1 MPFQAPSWTE
11 FYTCPIC
18 GNEFSVNQRQP
29 VSLGCGHTICR
40 VCLATVYNR
49 QCPFDQ
55 TSITT
60 DVDNLPINNALLQL
74 LDSRNS
80 KKVGIDNETSINI
93 KLTSNNNNN
102 ENNNGESN
110 TDLCDKHIPLSVR
123 KLNSEDFKCYK
134 SAQKCIE
141 ELAQYLKSF
150 VTNSASLLTRPMLRK
165 LVTLVNCQLMEEE
178 GRTRAVRTARLLGER
193 TVTELLLQHQNPQQ
207 LSLYLWAAVRSRGC
221 QFLGP
226 AMQEEVLKLVLQAL
240 ENGSALSRKVL
251 VMYVVQRLVENFLPA
266 SKTSIG
272 HVVQLLYRA
281 SCFKVSKR
289 EGDSSL
295 MQLKEEFRNYEALRR
310 EHDAQIVQIA
320 TEAGLRIAPDQW
332 SSLLYGNTAHK
343 SHMQSIC
350 DTLQS
355 PSSFAQSVQELVL
368 ALQRTGDPTN
378 LFSLRPHLKH
388 LTGIDPSLESP
399 SPSWQDVEN
408 ALDAVR
414 HVVLG
419 LVKFVQFHSNRK
431 AQDYSVSSA
440 NANGKYKISLCRDLT
455 KKRVCPRGPNCTF
468 AHSTEERQRYRAKNR
483 RNASGKNVCRIPA
496 STSQS
501 TENADKEFQQQPQ
514 QSKQIPSPSQ
524 AQNQHIPSM
533 PQIQSSSEPSSSPIK
548 LKNSPMHHFTVK
560 DNTACMV
567 RNSGVE
573 GAFGDSTTHSPLTMQ
588 ASLNVLH
595 PTPLVSSGTM
605 PPAQT
610 FENVPFGPMNHAG
623 KLVRIPP
630 AGMNVP
636 PNMRSPN
643 NRGPTQTGMH
653 TVRPMLS
660 ASTNMA
666 ASVNPPNIQSTNPNK
681 SLGSPL
687 SKKSL
692 FSNPIAADF
701 YAVGPIGPKAHSPSL
716 FNNTS
721 IDANAT
727 VTLNSPLGADFP
739 LGFAKSK
746 MKPSVPSA
754 STPLWD
760 TQQQCQPLLNPHE
773 LIQSSNPQNP
783 NQHHLM
789 FMSPATDIPTVF
801 EKNSSGL
808 LSDNFIFDSAFCSNN
823 NNDNSPEL
831 DFMDHTGNTLNENML
846 PPAGQ
851 NILWSPCNNSNNNNL
866 MGATSILNS
875 SPAAGVN
882 ENNAMNIE
890 TATPSLFR
898 DRDSFVR
905 SDSILDDDAS
915 TYDVPTT
922 TAALGSKYG
931 PICPMYKGFTPS
943 PGPNPYASNAF
954 SDNWDKPN
962 QNPTISMAD
971 SNFSMFSMDNDNTL
985 AMSMQKHMPQ
995 PMTDSS
1001 TSVPHPH
1008 SAFDNFNSMQAALSK
1023 LSLNFNSNVPPA
1035 NAVNVNDP
1043 TIGGNLNNF
1052 KFDLNPLSNI
1062 LGSKSFS
1069 ADLGKTTVVSDDH
1082 IWNNSNNSKQSTMSL
1097 NLNNFW
1103 GDDISYSKSSNLSTV
1118 TMSPA
1123 TPFIVNRQHRQI
1135 GQQQQQQQEQ
1145 HAQQQQQE
1153 QHHRTTQ
1160 EIDESYDRAILRDSE
1175 LDARI
1180 TEIVEKIWPC
1190 ADDNVKLD

>member
-1 MPFQAPSWTE
+1 MYSDQEYSAQFRADRDILAPSWTE

-74 LDSRNS
+74 LDSGNS
-80 KKVGIDNETSINI
+80 KKVGNDNDCSLNT

-102 ENNNGESN
+102 ENNNGDGN
-110 TDLCDKHIPLSVR
+110 TVLCDKHMPLSVR
-123 KLNSEDFKCYK
+123 KLSLEDLKCYK

-150 VTNSASLLTRPMLRK
+150 VANSGSLLTRPMLRK

-207 LSLYLWAAVRSRGC
+207 LSLHLWAAVRSRGC

-399 SPSWQDVEN
+399 PPSWQDVEN

-431 AQDYSVSSA
+431 AQDYSVTSA

-496 STSQS
+496 SASQS
-501 TENADKEFQQQPQ
+501 TENTDKEFQQQSQ
-514 QSKQIPSPSQ
+514 QSKRIASPSQ
-524 AQNQHIPSM
+524 AQSPHISSL
-533 PQIQSSSEPSSSPIK
+533 PQIQISSEPSSSPIK
-548 LKNSPMHHFTVK
+548 LKNSPLHQFTVN
-560 DNTACMV
+560 DNAACMV

-573 GAFGDSTTHSPLTMQ
+573 GAFGDSATHSPLSMQ
-588 ASLNVLH
+588 SSLNVLH
-595 PTPLVSSGTM
+595 PTPLPPSVAM
-605 PPAQT
+605 PPVQT
-610 FENVPFGPMNHAG
+610 FENVPFGPLNHAG
-623 KLVRIPP
+623 KLVRMPP
-630 AGMNVP
+630 TSMNVS
-636 PNMRSPN
+636 PNIRSPN
-643 NRGPTQTGMH
+643 NRGQAQSGMH
-653 TVRPMLS
+653 SVRPMLN

-666 ASVNPPNIQSTNPNK
+666 TTANPPNIQSTNPNK

-687 SKKSL
+687 NKKSL

-701 YAVGPIGPKAHSPSL
+701 YAVGPIGLKAHSPSL
-716 FNNTS
+716 FKSAS
-721 IDANAT
+721 IESNAAAA
-727 VTLNSPLGADFP
+727 LSSPLGGDFP
-739 LGFAKSK
+739 LGFVKSK
-746 MKPSVPSA
+746 LKPSVPPTSA
-754 STPLWD
+754 PLWN

-773 LIQSSNPQNP
+773 LIQSSNSQNS
-783 NQHHLM
+783 NQHHLI
-789 FMSPATDIPTVF
+789 FMPPSTDIPLVF
-801 EKNSSGL
+801 ENNSSGL
-808 LSDNFIFDSAFCSNN
+808 LSDNFIFNSGFCSNN
-823 NNDNSPEL
+823 NNDNSPKL
-831 DFMDHTGNTLNENML
+831 DFMDHTGNSLNENLL
-846 PPAGQ
+846 PSTGQ
-851 NILWSPCNNSNNNNL
+851 NILWSPCNNNNNNSL
-866 MGATSILNS
+866 MGATSMLNS
-875 SPAAGVN
+875 GHAAGIN
-882 ENNAMNIE
+882 D
-890 TATPSLFR
+890 T
-898 DRDSFVR
+898 
-905 SDSILDDDAS
+905 
-915 TYDVPTT
+915 
-922 TAALGSKYG
+922 GSKYG

-943 PGPNPYASNAF
+943 PGPSPYINNAF
-954 SDNWDKPN
+954 NDNWDKTS
-962 QNPTISMAD
+962 QNPTINMAE
-971 SNFSMFSMDNDNTL
+971 SNFSMFSTDNENTL
-985 AMSMQKHMPQ
+985 ALSMQKHLAQ
-995 PMTDSS
+995 PMTDSPN
-1001 TSVPHPH
+1001 SVPHPH
-1008 SAFDNFNSMQAALSK
+1008 STFDNFNSMQAALSK
-1023 LSLNFNSNVPPA
+1023 LSLNFNSNVLPA
-1035 NAVNVNDP
+1035 NAVNVNGL
-1043 TIGGNLNNF
+1043 TTSVGN
-1052 KFDLNPLSNI
+1052 
-1062 LGSKSFS
+1062 
-1069 ADLGKTTVVSDDH
+1069 DDH

-1103 GDDISYSKSSNLSTV
+1103 GDDISYSKSSNLST
-1118 TMSPA
+1118 A
-1123 TPFIVNRQHRQI
+1123 TISQATSFIDDRQHRQLNQQQQQKQHI
-1135 GQQQQQQQEQ
+1135 QQQQQQQQQQ
-1145 HAQQQQQE
+1145 HIQKQQHVQQQHIQQPQQQE
-1153 QHHRTTQ
+1153 PHQRTTQ
-1160 EIDESYDRAILRDSE
+1160 QIEENYDRTIMRDSE

-1190 ADDNVKLD
+1190 ADDNVTKID

>member
-60 DVDNLPINNALLQL
+60 EVDNLPINNALLQL
-74 LDSRNS
+74 LESGNS
-80 KKVGIDNETSINI
+80 KKYGNDNDCSVNP

-102 ENNNGESN
+102 ENHNGDGN
-110 TDLCDKHIPLSVR
+110 TVLCDKHMPLSVR
-123 KLNSEDFKCYK
+123 KLSSEDLKCYK

-150 VTNSASLLTRPMLRK
+150 VANSGSLLTRPMLRK

-399 SPSWQDVEN
+399 PPSWQDVEN

-431 AQDYSVSSA
+431 AQDYSVTSA
-440 NANGKYKISLCRDLT
+440 NANAKYKISLCRDLT

-496 STSQS
+496 SASQS
-501 TENADKEFQQQPQ
+501 TENTDKEFQQQSQ
-514 QSKQIPSPSQ
+514 QPKRIASPRQ
-524 AQNQHIPSM
+524 AQSPHICSLPRI
-533 PQIQSSSEPSSSPIK
+533 QISSEPSSSPIR
-548 LKNSPMHHFTVK
+548 LKNSPLHQFPVN
-560 DNTACMV
+560 DNAACMV

-573 GAFGDSTTHSPLTMQ
+573 AAFGDSTTHSPLSMQ
-588 ASLNVLH
+588 SSLNVLH
-595 PTPLVSSGTM
+595 PTPLPPSVAM
-605 PPAQT
+605 PPVQT
-610 FENVPFGPMNHAG
+610 FENVPFAPLNHPG
-623 KLVRIPP
+623 KLVRMPP
-630 AGMNVP
+630 TNMNVSSST
-636 PNMRSPN
+636 RSPS
-643 NRGPTQTGMH
+643 NRGQTQSGMH
-653 TVRPMLS
+653 SVRPMLN

-666 ASVNPPNIQSTNPNK
+666 TAVNPPNVQSTNLNK

-687 SKKSL
+687 NKKSL
-692 FSNPIAADF
+692 FSTPIAADF
-701 YAVGPIGPKAHSPSL
+701 YAVGPIGLKAHSPSL
-716 FNNTS
+716 FNSTS
-721 IDANAT
+721 IDANTAAA
-727 VTLNSPLGADFP
+727 LSSPLGGDFP
-739 LGFAKSK
+739 LGFVKSK
-746 MKPSVPSA
+746 LKPSVPPTSA
-754 STPLWD
+754 PLWN

-773 LIQSSNPQNP
+773 LIQSSNPQNS
-783 NQHHLM
+783 NQHHLI
-789 FMSPATDIPTVF
+789 FMPPPTDIPLVF

-808 LSDNFIFDSAFCSNN
+808 LSDNFIFNSSFCSNN
-823 NNDNSPEL
+823 NNEDSPKL
-831 DFMDHTGNTLNENML
+831 DFMDHTGNSLNENL
-846 PPAGQ
+846 LTSTGQ
-851 NILWSPCNNSNNNNL
+851 NILWSPCNNNNNNNSL
-866 MGATSILNS
+866 MGATSMLNS
-875 SPAAGVN
+875 GSVPGVN
-882 ENNAMNIE
+882 ESNAVNIE
-890 TATPSLFR
+890 ASTPSLFR

-931 PICPMYKGFTPS
+931 PICPMYKGFTPT
-943 PGPNPYASNAF
+943 PGPNPYINNAF
-954 SDNWDKPN
+954 NDNWDKPS
-962 QNPTISMAD
+962 QNPTINMAE

-985 AMSMQKHMPQ
+985 AMSMAH

-1001 TSVPHPH
+1001 NNVSHPH
-1008 SAFDNFNSMQAALSK
+1008 STFGNFNSMQAALSK
-1023 LSLNFNSNVPPA
+1023 LSLNFNSNVLPA
-1035 NAVNVNDP
+1035 NAVNVNDL
-1043 TIGGNLNNF
+1043 TVGGNLNNF

-1069 ADLGKTTVVSDDH
+1069 ADLEKTSVVNDDH

-1103 GDDISYSKSSNLSTV
+1103 GDDISYSKSSNLST
-1118 TMSPA
+1118 A
-1123 TPFIVNRQHRQI
+1123 TISQATSFIDDRQHRQLNQQ
-1135 GQQQQQQQEQ
+1135 QQQQQQQEPHQ
-1145 HAQQQQQE
+1145 
-1153 QHHRTTQ
+1153 RTTQ
-1160 EIDESYDRAILRDSE
+1160 QMEENYDRTIMRDSE

-1180 TEIVEKIWPC
+1180 TEIVDKIWPC
-1190 ADDNVKLD
+1190 ADDNVTKID